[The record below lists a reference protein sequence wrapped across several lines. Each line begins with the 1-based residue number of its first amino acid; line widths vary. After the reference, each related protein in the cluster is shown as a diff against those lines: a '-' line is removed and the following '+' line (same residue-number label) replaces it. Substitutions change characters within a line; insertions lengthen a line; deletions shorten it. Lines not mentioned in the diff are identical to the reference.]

1 MTFDEMLY
9 LGLQCKRYNGTA
21 IQGTAMGT
29 IFAPTLSLSMGF
41 HEIEL
46 YTIIR
51 NKFNLPISNYFE
63 QSWKR
68 FLDHCF
74 LFLRL
79 SSIKPNELLHVLNI
93 INPAIQFTMESSD
106 TQLPF
111 LDVMINKDGK
121 KVFMDFYSKQTDS
134 KRCLLQ
140 IKSPQALFEKYT
152 IFSCSW
158 NLHDCKIL

>member
-1 MTFDEMLY
+1 MLY
-9 LGLQCKRYNGTA
+9 LGLQYKGYNVTS
-21 IQGTAMGT
+21 IQGTTMGT
-29 IFAPTLSLSMGF
+29 IFAPTLSLPMGF

-68 FLDHCF
+68 FLNHCF
-74 LFLRL
+74 IFLRL

-111 LDVMINKDGK
+111 LDVMINKDRK
-121 KVFMDFYSKQTDS
+121 KVFMDIYSKQTDS
-134 KRCLLQ
+134 KDVSFKSNHPKHCLKN
-140 IKSPQALFEKYT
+140 IP
-152 IFSCSW
+152 FSLARGICMIARFFKR
-158 NLHDCKIL
+158 N